1 MLAIVSVNI
10 SVLQNQPCWIFPMNR
25 LNQKLL
31 SDLPK
36 DIILPAYNR
45 TALKPGIVHL
55 GIGAFHRA
63 HQAFYTEAVLNKFG
77 GDWGIVGSSLRSASV
92 RDQLV
97 PQDCLYTLVER
108 SGDGEKLQ
116 VIGAVLD
123 TLVGPEN
130 PAALVEQMAG
140 SNIKIVSL
148 TITEKGYCH
157 DPATGN
163 LNLAHPDI
171 IHDLEYLDRPVSAIG
186 FLVAALKQRFDKNQ
200 KAFTLLSCDNLP
212 NNGEVLEKV
221 ITQFAAKISP
231 EFSAWIKAHATFP
244 CTMIDRIVPATT
256 DDDRRDIEAR
266 LSINGESV
274 RDEGMVVC
282 EPFTQWVV
290 EDKFA
295 DGRPAWEKVGVLLV
309 DDVRVFEKIKL
320 RLLNGAHS
328 TMAYTG
334 YLSGF
339 QYISEVMEQPAFVN
353 LIKTYMAREA
363 GETVIAPAGF
373 DIEAYKQQLRE
384 RFSNKALKHRTW
396 QIAMDGSQ
404 KLPQRLL
411 ETLREQLA
419 GNGHIDIL
427 CLGVAAWIRYV
438 SGVDETGVAIEVSD
452 PLAKELRAAC
462 DANQGDP
469 AGMVKAVVGIQKV
482 FGTDLINEARFVETT
497 TEWLERFY
505 VKGVLGSVQDAFK

>member
-1 MLAIVSVNI
+1 
-10 SVLQNQPCWIFPMNR
+10 MNR
-25 LNQKLL
+25 LNKHAIAE
-31 SDLPK
+31 LPK
-36 DIILPAYNR
+36 DVVLPSYDR
-45 TALKPGIVHL
+45 TQLNAGIVHL

-77 GDWGIVGSSLRSASV
+77 GDWGIIGSSLRSASV

-108 SGDGEKLQ
+108 SGEGEKLQ
-116 VIGAVLD
+116 LIGAVLD

-130 PAALVEQMAG
+130 PAALVTQMAA

-163 LNLAHPDI
+163 LNLNHPDI
-171 IHDLEYLDRPVSAIG
+171 IHDLAHLDKPVSAIG
-186 FLVAALKQRFDKNQ
+186 FLVSALKQRFDNNQ

-221 ITQFAAKISP
+221 VCQFAEKIAP
-231 EFSAWIKAHATFP
+231 AFAQWIKTNATFP

-256 DDDRRDIEAR
+256 DEDRREIEAR
-266 LSINGESV
+266 LGL

-282 EPFTQWVV
+282 EPFSQWVV

-295 DGRPAWEKVGVLLV
+295 DGRPEWEQVGVLLV
-309 DDVRVFEKIKL
+309 EDVRVFEKIKL

-339 QYISEVMEQPAFVN
+339 DYISEVMEQPAFVN
-353 LIKTYMAREA
+353 LVKTYMAREA
-363 GETVIAPAGF
+363 GETVTAPAGF

-411 ETLREQLA
+411 ETLREQLQ

-438 SGVDETGVAIEVSD
+438 SGVDEKGNAIEVSD

-462 DANQGDP
+462 DANQGNP
-469 AGMVKAVVGIQKV
+469 AGMVHAVVSIEKV
-482 FGTDLINEARFVETT
+482 FGRDLINEARFVTT
-497 TEWLERFY
+497 TTQWLERFY
-505 VKGVLGSVQDAFK
+505 AKGVLASIQETFA

>member
-1 MLAIVSVNI
+1 
-10 SVLQNQPCWIFPMNR
+10 MNR
-25 LNQKLL
+25 LNQKIL
-31 SDLPK
+31 SKLPK
-36 DIILPAYNR
+36 DIKLPAYDR
-45 TALKPGIVHL
+45 AALKPGIVHL

-63 HQAFYTEAVLNKFG
+63 HQAFYTEAVLNQFG
-77 GDWGIVGSSLRSASV
+77 GDWGIIGSSLRSASV

-108 SGDGEKLQ
+108 SGEGEKLQ
-116 VIGAVLD
+116 IIGAVLD

-130 PAALVEQMAG
+130 PAALVAQMAAE
-140 SNIKIVSL
+140 NIKIVSL
-148 TITEKGYCH
+148 TVTEKGYCH

-163 LNLAHPDI
+163 LNFNHPDI
-171 IHDLEYLDRPVSAIG
+171 IQDLQHLDKPVSAIG
-186 FLVAALKQRFDKNQ
+186 FIVAALKQRFEQQQ
-200 KAFTLLSCDNLP
+200 KAFTVLSCDNLP

-221 ITQFAAKISP
+221 VVQFAEKISA
-231 EFSAWIKAHATFP
+231 EFAHWIKNNATFP

-266 LSINGESV
+266 LAIEGESL

-282 EPFTQWVV
+282 EPFSQWVV

-295 DGRPAWEKVGVLLV
+295 DGRPAWEKVGVLMV
-309 DDVRVFEKIKL
+309 EDVRVFEKIKL

-353 LIKTYMAREA
+353 LVKTYMAREA
-363 GETVIAPAGF
+363 GETVVAPAGF
-373 DIEAYKQQLRE
+373 DIEAYKQQLRD

-419 GNGHIDIL
+419 SNGHIDIL

-438 SGVDETGVAIEVSD
+438 SGVDEQGAAIEVSD

-462 DANQGDP
+462 DANRGNP
-469 AGMVKAVVGIQKV
+469 AGMVNAVVGIQKV
-482 FGTDLINEARFVETT
+482 FGADLNNETRFIQTT
-497 TEWLERFY
+497 TQWLERFY
-505 VKGVLGSVQDAFK
+505 AKGVLASIQEHFAN

>member
-1 MLAIVSVNI
+1 
-10 SVLQNQPCWIFPMNR
+10 MNR
-25 LNQKLL
+25 LNKNLL
-31 SDLPK
+31 SQLPK
-36 DIILPAYNR
+36 DVALPTYEREKLVA
-45 TALKPGIVHL
+45 GIVHL

-63 HQAFYTEAVLNKFG
+63 HQAFYTEAVLNQFG
-77 GDWGIVGSSLRSASV
+77 GDWGIIGSSLRSASV

-108 SGDGEKLQ
+108 SGEGEKLQ
-116 VIGAVLD
+116 IIGAVTD

-130 PAALVEQMAG
+130 PAALVATIAQPT
-140 SNIKIVSL
+140 IKIVSL
-148 TITEKGYCH
+148 TVTEKGYCH

-163 LNLAHPDI
+163 LNEAHPDI
-171 IHDLEYLDRPVSAIG
+171 IHDLQHLEAPVSAIG
-186 FLVAALKQRFDKNQ
+186 FIVAALKQRFEKNQ
-200 KAFTLLSCDNLP
+200 KAFTALSCDNLP

-221 ITQFAAKISP
+221 VLQFAQKISP
-231 EFSAWIKAHATFP
+231 ALADWIKANATFP
-244 CTMIDRIVPATT
+244 STMIDRIVPATT
-256 DDDRRDIEAR
+256 DDDRRDIENR
-266 LSINGESV
+266 LGA

-282 EPFTQWVV
+282 EPFSQWVV

-295 DGRPAWEKVGVLLV
+295 DGRPEWEKVGVLLV
-309 DDVRVFEKIKL
+309 KDVRVFEKIKL

-339 QYISEVMEQPAFVN
+339 QYISEVMEQPAFVK
-353 LIKTYMAREA
+353 LVTTYMAREA
-363 GETVIAPAGF
+363 GETVAAPAGF
-373 DIEAYKQQLRE
+373 DIEAYKQQLRD

-411 ETLREQLA
+411 ETLREQLK
-419 GNGHIDIL
+419 GNGNIDIL

-438 SGVDETGVAIEVSD
+438 SGVDEQGQAIEVSD

-462 DANQGDP
+462 DANQGNP
-469 AGMVKAVVGIQKV
+469 AGMVKAVVSIPKV
-482 FGTDLINEARFVETT
+482 FGTDLIDEPRFIQTT
-497 TEWLERFY
+497 TQWLERFY
-505 VKGVLGSVQDAFK
+505 SKGVLASIQESFQ

>member
-1 MLAIVSVNI
+1 
-10 SVLQNQPCWIFPMNR
+10 MNR
-25 LNQKLL
+25 LNKNVTA
-31 SDLPK
+31 DLPN
-36 DIILPAYNR
+36 DITLPSYDR
-45 TALKPGIVHL
+45 TVLKPGIVHL

-63 HQAFYTEAVLNKFG
+63 HQAFYTEAVLNSVG
-77 GDWGIVGSSLRSASV
+77 GNWGIIGSSLRSASV

-116 VIGAVLD
+116 IIGAVLD
-123 TLVGPEN
+123 AVVGPEN
-130 PAALVEQMAG
+130 PAALVAQMADA
-140 SNIKIVSL
+140 NIKIVSL
-148 TITEKGYCH
+148 TVTEKGYCH

-171 IHDLEYLDRPVSAIG
+171 IHDLEHLDAPISAIG
-186 FLVAALKQRFDKNQ
+186 FLVAALKKRFDSQQN
-200 KAFTLLSCDNLP
+200 AFTLLSCDNLP

-221 ITQFAAKISP
+221 VTQFAQKISP
-231 EFSAWIKAHATFP
+231 EFSAWIKAKAAFP

-256 DDDRRDIEAR
+256 DDDRRDIEER
-266 LSINGESV
+266 LGL

-282 EPFTQWVV
+282 EPFSQWVV

-295 DGRPAWEKVGVLLV
+295 DGRPEWDKVGVLLV
-309 DDVRVFEKIKL
+309 EDVRVFEKIKL

-363 GETVIAPAGF
+363 GETIVAPVGF

-438 SGVDETGVAIEVSD
+438 SGVDEKGAAIEVSD
-452 PLAKELRAAC
+452 PLVKELRAAC
-462 DANQGDP
+462 DANQGNP

-482 FGTDLINEARFVETT
+482 FGADLIDEPRFVQTT
-497 TEWLERFY
+497 TQWLERFY
-505 VKGVLGSVQDAFK
+505 AKGVLASVQEAFN

>member
-1 MLAIVSVNI
+1 
-10 SVLQNQPCWIFPMNR
+10 MNR
-25 LNQKLL
+25 LNKHAIAE
-31 SDLPK
+31 LPK
-36 DIILPAYNR
+36 DVVLPSYDR
-45 TALKPGIVHL
+45 TQLNAGIVHL

-77 GDWGIVGSSLRSASV
+77 GDWGIIGSSLRSASV

-108 SGDGEKLQ
+108 SGEGEKLQ
-116 VIGAVLD
+116 LIGAVLE

-130 PAALVEQMAG
+130 PAALVAQMAAD
-140 SNIKIVSL
+140 NIKIVSL

-163 LNLAHPDI
+163 LNLNHPDI
-171 IHDLEYLDRPVSAIG
+171 IHDLAHLDKPVSAIG
-186 FLVAALKQRFDKNQ
+186 FLVSALKQRFDNNQ

-221 ITQFAAKISP
+221 VCQFAEKIAP
-231 EFSAWIKAHATFP
+231 AFAQWIKTNATFP

-256 DDDRRDIEAR
+256 DEDRREIEAR
-266 LSINGESV
+266 LGL

-282 EPFTQWVV
+282 EPFSQWVV

-295 DGRPAWEKVGVLLV
+295 DGRPEWEQVGVLLV
-309 DDVRVFEKIKL
+309 EDVRVFEKIKL

-339 QYISEVMEQPAFVN
+339 DYISEVMEQPAFVN
-353 LIKTYMAREA
+353 LVKTYMAREA
-363 GETVIAPAGF
+363 GETVTAPAGF

-411 ETLREQLA
+411 ETLREQLQ

-438 SGVDETGVAIEVSD
+438 SGVDEKGNAIEVSD

-462 DANQGDP
+462 DANQGNP
-469 AGMVKAVVGIQKV
+469 AGMVHAVVSIEKV
-482 FGTDLINEARFVETT
+482 FGRDLINEARFVTT
-497 TEWLERFY
+497 TTQWLERFY
-505 VKGVLGSVQDAFK
+505 AKGVLASIQETFA

>member
-1 MLAIVSVNI
+1 
-10 SVLQNQPCWIFPMNR
+10 MNR
-25 LNQKLL
+25 LNKNLL
-31 SDLPK
+31 SQLPK
-36 DIILPAYNR
+36 DVALPTYEREKLVA
-45 TALKPGIVHL
+45 GIVHL

-63 HQAFYTEAVLNKFG
+63 HQAFYTEAVLNQFG
-77 GDWGIVGSSLRSASV
+77 GDWGIIGSSLRSASV

-108 SGDGEKLQ
+108 SGEGEKLQ
-116 VIGAVLD
+116 VIGAVTD

-130 PAALVEQMAG
+130 PAALVATIAQPT
-140 SNIKIVSL
+140 IKIVSL
-148 TITEKGYCH
+148 TVTEKGYCH

-163 LNLAHPDI
+163 LNEAHPDI
-171 IHDLEYLDRPVSAIG
+171 IHDLQHLEAPVSAIG
-186 FLVAALKQRFDKNQ
+186 FIVAALKQRFEKNQ
-200 KAFTLLSCDNLP
+200 KAFTALSCDNLP

-221 ITQFAAKISP
+221 VLQFAQKISP
-231 EFSAWIKAHATFP
+231 ALADWIKANATFP
-244 CTMIDRIVPATT
+244 STMIDRIVPATT
-256 DDDRRDIEAR
+256 DDDRRDIENR
-266 LSINGESV
+266 LGA

-282 EPFTQWVV
+282 EPFSQWVV

-295 DGRPAWEKVGVLLV
+295 DGRPEWEKVGVLLV
-309 DDVRVFEKIKL
+309 KDVRVFEKIKL

-339 QYISEVMEQPAFVN
+339 QYISEVMEQPAFVK
-353 LIKTYMAREA
+353 LVTTYMAREA
-363 GETVIAPAGF
+363 GETVAAPAGF
-373 DIEAYKQQLRE
+373 DIEAYKQQLRD

-411 ETLREQLA
+411 ETLREQLK
-419 GNGHIDIL
+419 GNGNIDIL

-438 SGVDETGVAIEVSD
+438 SGVDEQGQAIEVSD

-462 DANQGDP
+462 DANQGNP
-469 AGMVKAVVGIQKV
+469 AGMVKAVVSIPKV
-482 FGTDLINEARFVETT
+482 FGTDLIDEPRFIQTT
-497 TEWLERFY
+497 TQWLERFY
-505 VKGVLGSVQDAFK
+505 SKGVLASIQESFQ

>member
-1 MLAIVSVNI
+1 
-10 SVLQNQPCWIFPMNR
+10 MNR
-25 LNQKLL
+25 LNKNLL
-31 SDLPK
+31 SQLPE
-36 DIILPAYNR
+36 DVALPEYNR
-45 TALKPGIVHL
+45 DQLVSGIVHL

-63 HQAFYTEAVLNKFG
+63 HQAFYTEAVLNQSG
-77 GDWGIVGSSLRSASV
+77 GDWGIIGSSLRSAGV

-116 VIGAVLD
+116 IIGAVTD

-130 PAALVEQMAG
+130 PAALVSIIAQP
-140 SNIKIVSL
+140 NIKIVSL
-148 TITEKGYCH
+148 TVTEKGYCH

-163 LNLAHPDI
+163 LNEAHPDI
-171 IHDLEYLDRPVSAIG
+171 THDLQNPDKPVSAIG
-186 FLVAALKQRFDKNQ
+186 FIVAALQQRYEKKQ
-200 KAFTLLSCDNLP
+200 KAFTVLSCDNLP

-221 ITQFAAKISP
+221 VLQFAQKISP
-231 EFSAWIKAHATFP
+231 ALAAWIKTHATFP
-244 CTMIDRIVPATT
+244 STMIDRIVPATT
-256 DDDRRDIEAR
+256 EDDRRDIEAR
-266 LSINGESV
+266 LGV

-282 EPFTQWVV
+282 EPFSQWVV

-295 DGRPAWEKVGVLLV
+295 DGRPEWEKVGVLLV
-309 DDVRVFEKIKL
+309 KDVRVFEKIKL
-320 RLLNGAHS
+320 RLLNGANS

-363 GETVIAPAGF
+363 GETIIAPAGF
-373 DIEAYKQQLRE
+373 DIEAYKQQLRD

-419 GNGHIDIL
+419 GNGNVDIL

-438 SGVDETGVAIEVSD
+438 SGVDEKGQAIEVSD
-452 PLAKELRAAC
+452 PLAPELRAAC
-462 DANQGDP
+462 DANQGNP
-469 AGMVKAVVGIQKV
+469 AGMVKAIVSIQKV
-482 FGTDLINEARFVETT
+482 FGADLINEPRFIQTT
-497 TEWLERFY
+497 TQWLERFY
-505 VKGVLGSVQDAFK
+505 NKGVLASIQESFQ

>member
-1 MLAIVSVNI
+1 
-10 SVLQNQPCWIFPMNR
+10 MNR
-25 LNQKLL
+25 LNKNLL
-31 SDLPK
+31 SQLPA
-36 DIILPAYNR
+36 DVTTPAYNH
-45 TALKPGIVHL
+45 TALVPGIVHL

-63 HQAFYTEAVLNKFG
+63 HQAFYTDAVLNKFG
-77 GDWGIVGSSLRSASV
+77 GDWGIIGSSLRSAGV

-116 VIGAVLD
+116 VIGAVTD

-130 PAALVEQMAG
+130 PAALISAMTQP
-140 SNIKIVSL
+140 SIKIISL
-148 TITEKGYCH
+148 TVTEKGYCH

-163 LNLAHPDI
+163 LNEAHADI
-171 IHDLEYLDRPVSAIG
+171 VHDLQYLDKPVSAIG
-186 FLVAALKQRFDKNQ
+186 FIVAALKHRFDHNQ

-221 ITQFAAKISP
+221 VVQFAQKISP
-231 EFSAWIKAHATFP
+231 ALAEWIKTNATFP
-244 CTMIDRIVPATT
+244 STMIDRIVPATT

-266 LSINGESV
+266 LGV
-274 RDEGMVVC
+274 RDEGLVVC
-282 EPFTQWVV
+282 EPFSQWVV

-309 DDVRVFEKIKL
+309 EDVRVFEKIKL

-353 LIKTYMAREA
+353 LVKTYMAREA
-363 GETVIAPAGF
+363 GETITAPNGF
-373 DIEAYKQQLRE
+373 DVEAYKQQLRD

-411 ETLREQLA
+411 ETLREQLK
-419 GNGHIDIL
+419 GQGHIDIL

-438 SGVDETGVAIEVSD
+438 SGVDEKGQPIEVSD
-452 PLAKELRAAC
+452 PLAKELRALC
-462 DANQGDP
+462 DANQGNP
-469 AGMVKAVVGIQKV
+469 AAMVKAVVGIQKI
-482 FGTDLINEARFVETT
+482 FGTDLINEPRFTETT
-497 TEWLERFY
+497 TRWLAEFY
-505 VKGVLGSVQDAFK
+505 SVGVLNTIKAHFAH

>member
-1 MLAIVSVNI
+1 
-10 SVLQNQPCWIFPMNR
+10 MNR
-25 LNQKLL
+25 LNKTLIA
-31 SDLPK
+31 DLPK
-36 DIILPAYNR
+36 DIVLPNYDR
-45 TALKPGIVHL
+45 DTLTPGIVHL

-63 HQAFYTEAVLNKFG
+63 HQAFYTEAVLNKLG
-77 GDWGIVGSSLRSASV
+77 GNWGIIGSSLRSASV

-116 VIGAVLD
+116 LIGAVLD

-130 PAALVEQMAG
+130 PAALVAQMAAP
-140 SNIKIVSL
+140 NIKIVSL

-163 LNLAHPDI
+163 LNLSHPDI
-171 IHDLEYLDRPVSAIG
+171 IHDLEHLETPISAIG
-186 FLVAALKQRFDKNQ
+186 FLVAALKQRFDNNQ

-221 ITQFAAKISP
+221 VTQFAQHISA
-231 EFSAWIKAHATFP
+231 EFSAWIKTKATFP

-256 DDDRRDIEAR
+256 DDDRREIEAR
-266 LSINGESV
+266 LGM

-282 EPFTQWVV
+282 EPFSQWVV

-309 DDVRVFEKIKL
+309 EDVRVFEKIKL

-353 LIKTYMAREA
+353 LVKTYMAREA
-363 GETVIAPAGF
+363 GETVVAPSGF

-438 SGVDETGVAIEVSD
+438 SGVDEKGAMIEVSD

-462 DANQGDP
+462 DANPGNP

-482 FGTDLINEARFVETT
+482 FGADLINEARFVQTT
-497 TEWLERFY
+497 TQWLERFY
-505 VKGVLGSVQDAFK
+505 EKGVLTSVQEAFQ

>member
-1 MLAIVSVNI
+1 
-10 SVLQNQPCWIFPMNR
+10 MNR
-25 LNQKLL
+25 LNKNLIA
-31 SDLPK
+31 DLPK
-36 DIILPAYNR
+36 DIILPSYDRN
-45 TALKPGIVHL
+45 ALKPGIVHL

-63 HQAFYTEAVLNKFG
+63 HQAFYTEAALNKFG
-77 GDWGIVGSSLRSASV
+77 GDWGIIGSSLRSASV

-116 VIGAVLD
+116 IIGAVLD

-130 PAALVEQMAG
+130 PAALVAQMADT
-140 SNIKIVSL
+140 NIKIVSL

-171 IHDLEYLDRPVSAIG
+171 IHDLEHLDTPVSAIG
-186 FLVAALKQRFDKNQ
+186 FLVAALKQRFDNKQ

-221 ITQFAAKISP
+221 VTQFAQKIAP
-231 EFSAWIKAHATFP
+231 EFSTWIKANATFP

-256 DDDRRDIEAR
+256 DEDRRDIEAR
-266 LSINGESV
+266 LGL

-295 DGRPAWEKVGVLLV
+295 DGRPEWEKVGVLLV
-309 DDVRVFEKIKL
+309 EDVRVFEKIKL
-320 RLLNGAHS
+320 RLLNGVHS

-353 LIKTYMAREA
+353 LVKTYMAREA
-363 GETVIAPAGF
+363 GETVVAPAGF

-419 GNGHIDIL
+419 DKGHIDIL

-438 SGVDETGVAIEVSD
+438 SGVDEQGSAIEVSD
-452 PLAKELRAAC
+452 PLVKELRAAC
-462 DANQGDP
+462 DANQGNP
-469 AGMVKAVVGIQKV
+469 AAMVRAVVGIQKV
-482 FGTDLINEARFVETT
+482 FGADLINEARFVQTT
-497 TEWLERFY
+497 TQWLERFY
-505 VKGVLGSVQDAFK
+505 AKGVLASVQDAFK

>member
-1 MLAIVSVNI
+1 
-10 SVLQNQPCWIFPMNR
+10 MNR
-25 LNQKLL
+25 LNKHAIAE
-31 SDLPK
+31 LPK
-36 DIILPAYNR
+36 DVVLPSYDR
-45 TALKPGIVHL
+45 TQLNAGLVHL

-77 GDWGIVGSSLRSASV
+77 GDWGIIGSSLRSASV

-108 SGDGEKLQ
+108 SGEGEKLQ
-116 VIGAVLD
+116 LIGAVLD

-130 PAALVEQMAG
+130 PAALVAQMAAG
-140 SNIKIVSL
+140 NIKIVSL

-163 LNLAHPDI
+163 LNLNHPDI
-171 IHDLEYLDRPVSAIG
+171 IHDLAHLDKPVSAIG
-186 FLVAALKQRFDKNQ
+186 FLVSALKQRFDNNQ

-221 ITQFAAKISP
+221 VCQFAEKISP
-231 EFSAWIKAHATFP
+231 TFAQWIKTNATFP

-256 DDDRRDIEAR
+256 DEDRREIEAR
-266 LSINGESV
+266 LGL

-282 EPFTQWVV
+282 EPFSQWVV

-295 DGRPAWEKVGVLLV
+295 DGRPEWEKVGVLLV
-309 DDVRVFEKIKL
+309 EDVRVFEKIKL

-339 QYISEVMEQPAFVN
+339 DYISEVMEQPAFVN
-353 LIKTYMAREA
+353 LVKTYMAREA
-363 GETVIAPAGF
+363 GETVTAPAGF

-411 ETLREQLA
+411 ETLREQLQ

-438 SGVDETGVAIEVSD
+438 SGVDEKGNAIEVSD

-462 DANQGDP
+462 DANQGNP
-469 AGMVKAVVGIQKV
+469 AGMVQAVVSIEKV
-482 FGTDLINEARFVETT
+482 FGRDLINEARFVTT
-497 TEWLERFY
+497 TTQWLERFY
-505 VKGVLGSVQDAFK
+505 AKGVLASIQETFA

>member
-1 MLAIVSVNI
+1 
-10 SVLQNQPCWIFPMNR
+10 MNR
-25 LNQKLL
+25 LNKNVIA
-31 SDLPK
+31 DLPK
-36 DIILPAYNR
+36 DIILPSYDR
-45 TALKPGIVHL
+45 SALKPGIVHL

-63 HQAFYTEAVLNKFG
+63 HQAFYTESALNKFG
-77 GDWGIVGSSLRSASV
+77 GDWGIIGSSLRSASV

-116 VIGAVLD
+116 IIGAVLD

-130 PAALVEQMAG
+130 PAALVAQMAA

-171 IHDLEYLDRPVSAIG
+171 IHDLEHLDAPVSAIG
-186 FLVAALKQRFDKNQ
+186 FLAAALKQRFDNKQ

-221 ITQFAAKISP
+221 VTQFAQNISP
-231 EFSAWIKAHATFP
+231 EFSAWIKANATFP

-256 DDDRRDIEAR
+256 DEDRRDIEAR
-266 LSINGESV
+266 MGV

-295 DGRPAWEKVGVLLV
+295 DGRPEWDKVGVLLV
-309 DDVRVFEKIKL
+309 EDVRVFEKIKL

-339 QYISEVMEQPAFVN
+339 QYISEVMEQSAFVN
-353 LIKTYMAREA
+353 LVKTYMAREA
-363 GETVIAPAGF
+363 GETVVAPAGF

-438 SGVDETGVAIEVSD
+438 SGVDEKGAAIEVSD

-462 DANQGDP
+462 DANQGNP

-482 FGTDLINEARFVETT
+482 FGSDLINESRFVETT
-497 TEWLERFY
+497 TQWLERFY
-505 VKGVLGSVQDAFK
+505 AKGVLASVQDAFK

>member
-1 MLAIVSVNI
+1 MPADVA
-10 SVLQNQPCWIFPMNR
+10 
-25 LNQKLL
+25 
-31 SDLPK
+31 LPR
-36 DIILPAYNR
+36 YNR
-45 TALKPGIVHL
+45 DQLTAGIVHL

-63 HQAFYTEAVLNKFG
+63 HQAFYTEAVLNQFG
-77 GDWGIVGSSLRSASV
+77 GNWGIVGSSLRSASV

-108 SGDGEKLQ
+108 SGEGEKLQ
-116 VIGAVLD
+116 LIGAVLD

-130 PAALVEQMAG
+130 PAALVAQMADT
-140 SNIKIVSL
+140 NIKIVSL

-163 LNLAHPDI
+163 LNLNHPDI
-171 IHDLEYLDRPVSAIG
+171 IHDLQNLDKPVSAIG
-186 FLVAALKQRFDKNQ
+186 FLVAALQQRFNNNQ

-221 ITQFAAKISP
+221 VSQFAEKVSP
-231 EFSAWIKAHATFP
+231 EFAQWIKANATFP

-266 LSINGESV
+266 LGL

-282 EPFTQWVV
+282 EPFSQWVV

-295 DGRPAWEKVGVLLV
+295 DGRPEWDKVGVLLV
-309 DDVRVFEKIKL
+309 EDVRVFEKIKL

-339 QYISEVMEQPAFVN
+339 DYISEVMEQPAFVN
-353 LIKTYMAREA
+353 LVKTYMAREA
-363 GETVIAPAGF
+363 GETVTAPAGF
-373 DIEAYKQQLRE
+373 DIEAYKQQLRD

-438 SGVDETGVAIEVSD
+438 SGVDEKGNAIEVSD
-452 PLAKELRAAC
+452 PLASELRAAC
-462 DANQGDP
+462 DANQGNP
-469 AGMVKAVVGIQKV
+469 AAMVKAVVSIQKV
-482 FGTDLINEARFVETT
+482 FGTDLIDESRFIATT
-497 TEWLERFY
+497 TQWLERFY
-505 VKGVLGSVQDAFK
+505 AKGVLASVQEYFQ

>member
-1 MLAIVSVNI
+1 
-10 SVLQNQPCWIFPMNR
+10 MNR
-25 LNQKLL
+25 LNKHAIAE
-31 SDLPK
+31 LPK
-36 DIILPAYNR
+36 DVVLPSYDR
-45 TALKPGIVHL
+45 TQLNAGIVHL

-77 GDWGIVGSSLRSASV
+77 GDWGIIGSSLRSASV

-108 SGDGEKLQ
+108 SGEGEKLQ
-116 VIGAVLD
+116 LIGAVLE

-130 PAALVEQMAG
+130 PAALVAQMAAD
-140 SNIKIVSL
+140 NIKIVSL

-163 LNLAHPDI
+163 LNLNHPDI
-171 IHDLEYLDRPVSAIG
+171 IHDLAHLDKPVSAIG
-186 FLVAALKQRFDKNQ
+186 FLVSALKQRFDNNQ

-221 ITQFAAKISP
+221 VCQFAEKIAP
-231 EFSAWIKAHATFP
+231 AFAQWIKTNATFP

-256 DDDRRDIEAR
+256 DEDRREIEAR
-266 LSINGESV
+266 LGL

-282 EPFTQWVV
+282 EPFSQWVV

-295 DGRPAWEKVGVLLV
+295 DGRPEWEKVGVLLV
-309 DDVRVFEKIKL
+309 EDVRVFEKIKL

-339 QYISEVMEQPAFVN
+339 DYISEVMEQPAFVN
-353 LIKTYMAREA
+353 LVKTYMAREA
-363 GETVIAPAGF
+363 GETVTAPAGF

-411 ETLREQLA
+411 ETLREQLQ

-438 SGVDETGVAIEVSD
+438 SGVDEKGNAIEVSD

-462 DANQGDP
+462 DANQGNP
-469 AGMVKAVVGIQKV
+469 AGMVHAVVSIEKV
-482 FGTDLINEARFVETT
+482 FGRDLINEARFVTT
-497 TEWLERFY
+497 TTQWLERFY
-505 VKGVLGSVQDAFK
+505 AKGVLASIQETFA

>member
-1 MLAIVSVNI
+1 
-10 SVLQNQPCWIFPMNR
+10 MNR
-25 LNQKLL
+25 LNKHAIAE
-31 SDLPK
+31 LPK
-36 DIILPAYNR
+36 DVVLPSYDR
-45 TALKPGIVHL
+45 TQLNAGIVHL

-77 GDWGIVGSSLRSASV
+77 GDWGIIGSSLRSASV

-108 SGDGEKLQ
+108 SGEGEKLQ
-116 VIGAVLD
+116 LIGAVLD

-130 PAALVEQMAG
+130 PAALVAQMAAG
-140 SNIKIVSL
+140 NIKIVSL

-163 LNLAHPDI
+163 LNLNHPDI
-171 IHDLEYLDRPVSAIG
+171 IHDLAHLDKPVSAIG
-186 FLVAALKQRFDKNQ
+186 FLVSALKQRFDNNQ

-221 ITQFAAKISP
+221 VCQFAEKIAP
-231 EFSAWIKAHATFP
+231 AFAQWIKTNATFP

-256 DDDRRDIEAR
+256 DEDRREIEAR
-266 LSINGESV
+266 LGL

-282 EPFTQWVV
+282 EPFSQWVV

-295 DGRPAWEKVGVLLV
+295 DGRPEWEKVGVLLV
-309 DDVRVFEKIKL
+309 EDVRVFEKIKL

-339 QYISEVMEQPAFVN
+339 DYISEVMEQPAFVN
-353 LIKTYMAREA
+353 LVKTYMAREA
-363 GETVIAPAGF
+363 GETVTAPAGF

-411 ETLREQLA
+411 ETLREQLQ

-438 SGVDETGVAIEVSD
+438 SGVDEKGNAIEVSD

-462 DANQGDP
+462 DANQGNP
-469 AGMVKAVVGIQKV
+469 AGMVHAVVSIEKV
-482 FGTDLINEARFVETT
+482 FGRDLINEARFVTT
-497 TEWLERFY
+497 TTQWLERFY
-505 VKGVLGSVQDAFK
+505 AKGVLASVQDAFQ

>member
-1 MLAIVSVNI
+1 
-10 SVLQNQPCWIFPMNR
+10 MNR
-25 LNQKLL
+25 LNKHAIAE
-31 SDLPK
+31 LPK
-36 DIILPAYNR
+36 DVVLPSYDR
-45 TALKPGIVHL
+45 TQLNAGIVHL

-77 GDWGIVGSSLRSASV
+77 GDWGIIGSSLRSASV

-108 SGDGEKLQ
+108 SGEGEKLQ
-116 VIGAVLD
+116 LIGAVLD

-130 PAALVEQMAG
+130 PAALVAQMAAD
-140 SNIKIVSL
+140 NIKIVSL

-163 LNLAHPDI
+163 LNLNHPDI
-171 IHDLEYLDRPVSAIG
+171 IHDLAHLDKPVSAIG
-186 FLVAALKQRFDKNQ
+186 FLVSALKQRFDNNQ

-221 ITQFAAKISP
+221 VCQFAEKIAP
-231 EFSAWIKAHATFP
+231 AFAQWIKTNATFP

-256 DDDRRDIEAR
+256 DEDRREIEAR
-266 LSINGESV
+266 LSL

-282 EPFTQWVV
+282 EPFSQWVV

-295 DGRPAWEKVGVLLV
+295 DGRPEWEQVGVLLV
-309 DDVRVFEKIKL
+309 EDVRVFEKIKL

-339 QYISEVMEQPAFVN
+339 DYISEVMEQPAFVN
-353 LIKTYMAREA
+353 LVKTYMAREA
-363 GETVIAPAGF
+363 GETVTAPAGF

-411 ETLREQLA
+411 ETLREQLQ

-438 SGVDETGVAIEVSD
+438 SGVDEKGNAIEVSD

-462 DANQGDP
+462 DANQGNP
-469 AGMVKAVVGIQKV
+469 AGMVHAVISIEKV
-482 FGTDLINEARFVETT
+482 FGRDLINEARFVTT
-497 TEWLERFY
+497 TTQWLERFY
-505 VKGVLGSVQDAFK
+505 AKGVLASVQDAFQ

>member
-1 MLAIVSVNI
+1 MINI
-10 SVLQNQPCWIFPMNR
+10 SITSTDWIFTMNR
-25 LNQKLL
+25 LNKNL
-31 SDLPK
+31 
-36 DIILPAYNR
+36 ITELPADVALPRYNR
-45 TALKPGIVHL
+45 DQLTAGIVHL

-63 HQAFYTEAVLNKFG
+63 HQAFYTEAVLNQFG
-77 GDWGIVGSSLRSASV
+77 GNWGIVGSSLRSASV

-108 SGDGEKLQ
+108 SGEGEKLQ
-116 VIGAVLD
+116 LIGAVLD

-130 PAALVEQMAG
+130 PAALVAQMADT
-140 SNIKIVSL
+140 NIKIVSL

-163 LNLAHPDI
+163 LNLNHPDI
-171 IHDLEYLDRPVSAIG
+171 IHDLQNLDKPASAIG
-186 FLVAALKQRFDKNQ
+186 FLVAALQQRFNNNQ

-221 ITQFAAKISP
+221 VSQFAEKISS
-231 EFSAWIKAHATFP
+231 EFAQWIKANATFP

-266 LSINGESV
+266 LGL

-282 EPFTQWVV
+282 EPFSQWVV

-295 DGRPAWEKVGVLLV
+295 DGRPEWDKVGVLLV
-309 DDVRVFEKIKL
+309 EDVRVFEKIKL

-339 QYISEVMEQPAFVN
+339 DYISEVMEQPAFVN
-353 LIKTYMAREA
+353 LVTTYMACEA
-363 GETVIAPAGF
+363 GETVSAPAGF

-438 SGVDETGVAIEVSD
+438 SGVDEKGNAIEVSD
-452 PLAKELRAAC
+452 PLAAELRAAC
-462 DANQGDP
+462 DANQGNP
-469 AGMVKAVVGIQKV
+469 AAMVKAVVGIQKV
-482 FGTDLINEARFVETT
+482 FGTDLINESRFIATT
-497 TEWLERFY
+497 TQWLERFY
-505 VKGVLGSVQDAFK
+505 AKGVLASVQEYFQ

>member
-1 MLAIVSVNI
+1 
-10 SVLQNQPCWIFPMNR
+10 MNR
-25 LNQKLL
+25 LNKNLL
-31 SDLPK
+31 SQLPK
-36 DIILPAYNR
+36 DVALPTYEREKLVA
-45 TALKPGIVHL
+45 GIVHL

-63 HQAFYTEAVLNKFG
+63 HQAFYTEAVLNQFG
-77 GDWGIVGSSLRSASV
+77 GDWGIIGSSLRSASV

-108 SGDGEKLQ
+108 SGEGEKLQ
-116 VIGAVLD
+116 VIGAVTD

-130 PAALVEQMAG
+130 PAALVATIAQPT
-140 SNIKIVSL
+140 IKIVSL
-148 TITEKGYCH
+148 TVTEKGYCH

-163 LNLAHPDI
+163 LNETHPDI
-171 IHDLEYLDRPVSAIG
+171 IHDLQHLEAPVSAIG
-186 FLVAALKQRFDKNQ
+186 FIVAALKQRFEKNQ
-200 KAFTLLSCDNLP
+200 KAFTALSCDNLP

-221 ITQFAAKISP
+221 VLQFAQKISP
-231 EFSAWIKAHATFP
+231 ALADWIKANATFP
-244 CTMIDRIVPATT
+244 STMIDRIVPATT
-256 DDDRRDIEAR
+256 DDDRRDIENR
-266 LSINGESV
+266 LGA

-282 EPFTQWVV
+282 EPFSQWVV

-295 DGRPAWEKVGVLLV
+295 DGRPEWEKVGVLLV
-309 DDVRVFEKIKL
+309 KDVRVFEKIKL

-339 QYISEVMEQPAFVN
+339 QYISEVMEQPAFVK
-353 LIKTYMAREA
+353 LVTTYMAREA
-363 GETVIAPAGF
+363 GETVAAPAGF
-373 DIEAYKQQLRE
+373 DIEAYKQQLRD

-411 ETLREQLA
+411 ETLREQLK
-419 GNGHIDIL
+419 GNGNIDIL

-438 SGVDETGVAIEVSD
+438 SGVDEQGQAIEVSD

-462 DANQGDP
+462 DANQGNP
-469 AGMVKAVVGIQKV
+469 AGMVKAVASIQKV
-482 FGTDLINEARFVETT
+482 FGTDLIDEPRFIQTT
-497 TEWLERFY
+497 TQWLERFY
-505 VKGVLGSVQDAFK
+505 SKGVLASIQESFQ